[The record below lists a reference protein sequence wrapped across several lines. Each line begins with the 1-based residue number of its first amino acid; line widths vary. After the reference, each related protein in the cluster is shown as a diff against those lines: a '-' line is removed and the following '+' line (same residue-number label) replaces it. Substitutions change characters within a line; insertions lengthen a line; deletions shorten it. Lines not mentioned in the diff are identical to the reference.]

1 MSDKAYDKVIDA
13 IEKYDKTITLSVRQ
27 LTTGVTIPEWTA
39 VLILSNIS
47 SPSLYMQAAFRAQN
61 PCLITTG
68 STDGAGNPEF
78 RRKENAY
85 VFDFDPARTLTVFE
99 QFANNLNP
107 NTSGG
112 GGTVEQRQKNI
123 QELLNFF
130 PVIAEDENG
139 ELVSLN
145 PEQVLTIPRKI
156 RSQEVVRRG
165 FMSNFLFNIR
175 NVFNIPKDAM
185 DIINKFTPV
194 REQKQ
199 HQSTD
204 IVIASSDGFEVDDD
218 GNVSA
223 TDEYTQERVDQIF
236 GEKKYAEITEP
247 IDDLVEQATDRDSVS
262 KLAESI
268 SSMLTNTATS
278 VIENAQ
284 ESYGEDMK
292 KSDTNQITNQLTQ
305 KAEKVAHDLA
315 TDYQIQ
321 QNILEQEKKEAI
333 EEAVEQLDT
342 TNKSAAE
349 IEQAMEQ
356 IEKKIEDEYV
366 EKKENLKA
374 ETTQK
379 IQDIMDQFEED
390 SKKETTRTIE
400 EKKEQRRA
408 TDIMDDIRDRLR
420 GFSRTIPSFIMA
432 YSDKKT
438 ENNKPV
444 DITLANFDEIVP
456 DEVFKQVTSIS
467 LDEFRQLRD
476 GFDYIDS
483 EGKQQHFEGHVFDE
497 VVFDDS
503 IVEFVTLKKKLAD
516 YFDEKNTEDIFD
528 YIPPQKTNQI
538 FTPKDV
544 VKKMVDYLEEENPGC
559 FDMPDKTF
567 IDPYMKSGLYIT
579 EIVKR
584 LYQSEEMKKQYPD
597 SQERLKHIFEKQVYG
612 LAPTEIIYRIATSYI
627 LGFAAGTE
635 DFKHN
640 FKQVDALPYAKDGTL
655 QQKLDE
661 LYGE

>member
-1 MSDKAYDKVIDA
+1 M
-13 IEKYDKTITLSVRQ
+13 
-27 LTTGVTIPEWTA
+27 
-39 VLILSNIS
+39 
-47 SPSLYMQAAFRAQN
+47 
-61 PCLITTG
+61 
-68 STDGAGNPEF
+68 
-78 RRKENAY
+78 
-85 VFDFDPARTLTVFE
+85 
-99 QFANNLNP
+99 NP

-123 QELLNFF
+123 HELLNFF

-139 ELVSLN
+139 DLVSLN

-175 NVFNIPKDAM
+175 NVFNIPKDAL

-194 REQKQ
+194 KEQKQ
-199 HQSTD
+199 RQSTD
-204 IVIASSDGFEVDDD
+204 IVIASSDGFEVDDA
-218 GNVSA
+218 GNVIA
-223 TDEYTQERVDQIF
+223 TDEYTQEKANQIF
-236 GEKKYAEITEP
+236 GEKKYAEISEP
-247 IDDLVEQATDRDSVS
+247 IDELVENATTKDSVT

-268 SSMLTNTATS
+268 STMLNNTATN
-278 VIENAQ
+278 VIEDAQ
-284 ESYGEDMK
+284 ESYGDDMK
-292 KSDTNQITNQLTQ
+292 KSDNNQITNQLRE
-305 KAEKVAHDLA
+305 KADRIAHDLA

-321 QNILEQEKKEAI
+321 QNILDQEKKEAI

-342 TNKSAAE
+342 TNKSATE

-356 IEKKIEDEYV
+356 IEKKIEDEFV
-366 EKKENLKA
+366 EKKKTLRD

-379 IQDIMDQFEED
+379 IQNIMDQFEED
-390 SKKETTRTIE
+390 SKIETTRTVE

-438 ENNKPV
+438 ESDKPV

-476 GFDYIDS
+476 GFDYFDS

-584 LYQSEEMKKQYPD
+584 LYQSKKIKELYPD
-597 SQERLKHIFEKQVYG
+597 KEDRLRHIFEKQVYG
-612 LAPTEIIYRIATSYI
+612 LAPTEIIYKIATNYI
-627 LGFAAGTE
+627 LGFDE
-635 DFKHN
+635 DVKITKHN
-640 FKQVDALPYAKDGTL
+640 FRQVDALPYAKDGTL
-655 QQKLDE
+655 QKVIDE
-661 LYGE
+661 LYGDGDLSEEADNLIEVTASDDILSMVEKAGIEYIDLRYKKGPLWLIGGPELQGFTDSCNKYGYEFAYAPNGSKNTEGRPGWWLKRGGK

>member
-1 MSDKAYDKVIDA
+1 MFLDALTRKEKYPFSSEELRDELKHTLWLLDRVDSVYALERKLNNHPIFKDYHVIAAVGDGSKGDEDISGKAYDKVISA

-68 STDGAGNPEF
+68 STDGAGNLEF

-139 ELVSLN
+139 DLVSLN

-175 NVFNIPKDAM
+175 NVFNIPKDAL

-194 REQKQ
+194 KEQKQ

-204 IVIASSDGFEVDDD
+204 IVIASSDGFEVDDA
-218 GNVSA
+218 GNVIA
-223 TDEYTQERVDQIF
+223 TDEYTQEKANQIF
-236 GEKKYAEITEP
+236 GEKKYAEISEP
-247 IDDLVEQATDRDSVS
+247 IDELVENATTKDSVT

-268 SSMLTNTATS
+268 STMLNNTATN
-278 VIENAQ
+278 VIEDAQ

-292 KSDTNQITNQLTQ
+292 KSDNNQITNQLRE
-305 KAEKVAHDLA
+305 KADRIAHDLA

-321 QNILEQEKKEAI
+321 QNILVQEKKEAI

-342 TNKSAAE
+342 TNKSATE

-356 IEKKIEDEYV
+356 IEKKIEDEFV
-366 EKKENLKA
+366 EKKKTLRA

-379 IQDIMDQFEED
+379 IQDIMDQFEKD
-390 SKKETTRTIE
+390 SKIETTRTVE

-438 ENNKPV
+438 ESDKPV

-476 GFDYIDS
+476 GFDYFDS
-483 EGKQQHFEGHVFDE
+483 EGKQQHFEGHSV
-497 VVFDDS
+497 
-503 IVEFVTLKKKLAD
+503 
-516 YFDEKNTEDIFD
+516 
-528 YIPPQKTNQI
+528 
-538 FTPKDV
+538 
-544 VKKMVDYLEEENPGC
+544 M
-559 FDMPDKTF
+559 
-567 IDPYMKSGLYIT
+567 
-579 EIVKR
+579 
-584 LYQSEEMKKQYPD
+584 
-597 SQERLKHIFEKQVYG
+597 
-612 LAPTEIIYRIATSYI
+612 RI
-627 LGFAAGTE
+627 
-635 DFKHN
+635 
-640 FKQVDALPYAKDGTL
+640 
-655 QQKLDE
+655 
-661 LYGE
+661 